1 MLGNARS
8 ALVLLPLLACTS
20 SSGPYGL
27 RPSDITS
34 STLEIDDV
42 TYVAGS
48 LIASWTSVLPAG
60 GESCEASRWLSI
72 FPDDYGDEVGEVLPR
87 VELAVSA
94 EFESGAPASLPT
106 VPVESPLVVPA
117 VGSAHNPA

>member
-20 SSGPYGL
+20 SAGPYGL

-42 TYVAGS
+42 TAKTIV
-48 LIASWTSVLPAG
+48 
-60 GESCEASRWLSI
+60 
-72 FPDDYGDEVGEVLPR
+72 D
-87 VELAVSA
+87 
-94 EFESGAPASLPT
+94 
-106 VPVESPLVVPA
+106 LVK
-117 VGSAHNPA
+117 